1 MSDGTESRSS
11 RSRLL
16 WIAGPLV
23 VATLIAAAW
32 GLPNL
37 MAGSAGPTQ
46 GPLPP
51 PPGPWPTTGTFQV
64 GFDSAT
70 EAEKKTVLAALEAR
84 SDVSEV
90 RYRSA
95 EQEWKEY
102 QEAGELTWIRDG
114 GHEFGREDMSDSIV
128 GVLLDRSKS
137 DEISR
142 VIEALPGVDAV
153 YSQGDGFWYGKAQV
167 TLRLCLLKPIEGA
180 GCRQPLTTAQ
190 QKAVVEAIRGTPEV
204 EAFYFEDPEHATK
217 DLRARTDSDFT
228 AGVSYYHLKLD
239 DPDDV
244 PTVIGRFRG
253 MEGLWQA
260 RPVERCLLA
269 TC

>member
-1 MSDGTESRSS
+1 MSDGTEPRSS

-32 GLPNL
+32 GVPRLL
-37 MAGSAGPTQ
+37 AGSAGPPQ

-51 PPGPWPTTGTFQV
+51 PPGPWPTTGTFEV
-64 GFDSAT
+64 GFGSSAT
-70 EAEKKTVLAALEAR
+70 EAEKKAVLAAVEDR
-84 SDVSEV
+84 SDVREV

-95 EQEWKEY
+95 EQDWKEY
-102 QEAGELTWIRDG
+102 QESGKLTWIRDG
-114 GHEFGREDMSDSIV
+114 GHEFGREDMSDTVV

-137 DEISR
+137 EEFSR
-142 VIEALPGVDAV
+142 VIDALPGVDGV
-153 YSQGDGFWYGKAQV
+153 YSQGDGFWYGKAHV
-167 TLRLCLLKPIEGA
+167 TLRLCLRKPMEGA
-180 GCRQPLTTAQ
+180 GCRKPLTTAQ
-190 QKAVVEAIRGTPEV
+190 QNAVVEAIRGTPEV

-228 AGVSYYHLKLD
+228 AGVSYYHLKLR

-244 PTVIGRFRG
+244 PAVIGRFRG

-260 RPVERCLLA
+260 RPVERCLL
-269 TC
+269 C

>member
-1 MSDGTESRSS
+1 MSEGAEPRSS
-11 RSRLL
+11 RVRLL

-23 VATLIAAAW
+23 VAALIAAAW
-32 GLPNL
+32 GLPRML
-37 MAGSAGPTQ
+37 AGPAGPPQ

-64 GFDSAT
+64 GFDTAAESEK
-70 EAEKKTVLAALEAR
+70 EAVLAALKAR
-84 SDVSEV
+84 PDLGEV

-95 EQEWKEY
+95 EQEWAEY
-102 QEAGELTWIRDG
+102 QESRKLVWIKDG
-114 GHEFGREDMSDSIV
+114 GAEFDREDMSDSIV

-137 DEISR
+137 EELSR

-153 YSQGDGFWYGKAQV
+153 YSQGDGFWYGKAEV
-167 TLRLCLLKPIEGA
+167 TLRLCLRKPIEGV
-180 GCRQPLTTAQ
+180 GCRKPLTTAQ
-190 QKAVVEAIRGTPEV
+190 QNAVAEAIRGTPEV

-228 AGVSYYHLKLD
+228 ASVSYYHLKLK

-244 PTVIGRFRG
+244 PAVIDRFRG

-260 RPVERCLLA
+260 RPVERCLL
-269 TC
+269 C